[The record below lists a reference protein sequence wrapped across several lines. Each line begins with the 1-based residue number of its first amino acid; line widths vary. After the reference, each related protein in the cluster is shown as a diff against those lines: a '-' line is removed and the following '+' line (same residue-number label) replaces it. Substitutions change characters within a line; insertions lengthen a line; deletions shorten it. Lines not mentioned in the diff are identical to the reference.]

1 MNAVTATRRTLRRE
15 WTTFGALL
23 IVSVGMMGV
32 SGTKTAQD
40 LESAV
45 NWAVSPAESFI
56 NGAADTAGTYWSALT
71 QIDRLASQNK
81 QLQQDNLTL
90 QEELDRSAAIAKLN
104 DDWTKITAESQSVPY
119 QTTAVRVI
127 VRDNSDV
134 SQRTLIIDQGSNDG
148 LAEGEVAID
157 AGGAVVGRIASVDA
171 TVSKILLINDPSS
184 VVVGKD
190 AKTGA
195 IGTVNGTIGGQLEM
209 SYVDV
214 SATLT
219 TGDSV
224 VTAGEALPGTGDIS
238 PYPPGLLIGH
248 IGNLPKPDPN
258 AVVKSAPVTPAAH
271 LTDATWLLVI
281 TDYQGG
287 FNALPSGCV
296 YNALPSGSGSPTP
309 TPRATRSGGTGS
321 SPSAAVGVCPSG
333 ASQPTPSPSIKPSKG
348 PTVVPTSVPKY

>member
-32 SGTKTAQD
+32 SGTRTAQD

-81 QLQQDNLTL
+81 QLQQENLTL
-90 QEELDRSAAIAKLN
+90 QEELDRSAAVAKLN
-104 DDWTKITAESQSVPY
+104 DDWTKITAEAQSVPY

-127 VRDNSDV
+127 VRDISDV
-134 SQRTLIIDQGSNDG
+134 SQRTLVIDKGSNDG

-171 TVSKILLINDPSS
+171 TVSSILLISDPSS
-184 VVVGKD
+184 FVVGKEV
-190 AKTGA
+190 KTGA
-195 IGTVNGTIGGQLEM
+195 TGTIQGTISGQLEM

-219 TGDSV
+219 QGEPV

-238 PYPPGLLIGH
+238 PYPPGLLIGT
-248 IGNLPKPDPN
+248 IGVVPEPDPN
-258 AVVKSAPVTPAAH
+258 AVVRSTPVTPAAH
-271 LTDATWLLVI
+271 LTDATFLLII

-287 FNALPSGCV
+287 FDALPSGCV
-296 YNALPSGSGSPTP
+296 YNAIPSGSVSPTP
-309 TPRATRSGGTGS
+309 TPRATKSGGTGS
-321 SPSAAVGVCPSG
+321 SPSASTGACPSG
-333 ASQPTPSPSIKPSKG
+333 ASRPTPSPSIKPS
-348 PTVVPTSVPKY
+348 